1 MKIALHG
8 KFLNKET
15 SDFLSGLI
23 ISGRSQDCE
32 MLISKEFY
40 DLANKSCKEIS
51 EINIFHNREELKTT
65 EFILSIGGDGT
76 LLESISFAGNLGIPV
91 LGINTGRLGFLSTTK
106 GENPGIVL
114 EALLKKQYLIDERA
128 LLRLDQPENLYNN
141 ANYALNEIAVLK
153 SDTSSM
159 ITVHAYIDDE
169 YLNSYWSDGLIVS
182 TPTGSTGYS
191 MSCGGPIALPKSKNF
206 IITPVSPHNLSVR
219 PMIVSDSSKLKFVVE
234 SRTNQYLI
242 SLDSRSKTL
251 ANNIDIEVFRE
262 SFSAKL
268 VRLGNERFFDTLRQ
282 KLNWGY
288 DIRN

>member
-23 ISGRSQDCE
+23 ISGRQYDCD
-32 MLISKEFY
+32 MVISKEFY
-40 DLANKSCKEIS
+40 DLAKKACKEVTDL
-51 EINIFHNREELKTT
+51 NIFSDKKGLESV
-65 EFILSIGGDGT
+65 EFVFSIGGDGT
-76 LLESISFAGNLGIPV
+76 LLDSVLFVGDLGIPV

-106 GENPGIVL
+106 GINPERVL
-114 EALLKKQYLIDERA
+114 DAVLKKQYQIDERA
-128 LLRLDQPENLYNN
+128 LLRLDKPENIYINTN
-141 ANYALNEIAVLK
+141 FALNEIAVLK

-169 YLNSYWSDGLIVS
+169 YLNTYWADGLIVS

-191 MSCGGPIALPKSKNF
+191 MSCGGPIALPKSNNF

-219 PMIVSDSSKLKFVVE
+219 PMIVSDSSHLKFVVE

-242 SLDSRSKTL
+242 SLDSRSNTL
-251 ANNIDIEVFRE
+251 SNNIDIIVFRE

-268 VRLGNERFFDTLRQ
+268 VKLEGVRFFDTLRQ

>member
-8 KFLNKET
+8 KILNKET

-23 ISGRSQDCE
+23 TAGRNFDCE
-32 MLISKEFY
+32 IIISKKFH
-40 DLANKSCKEIS
+40 DLVKDSCKIVTGLDT
-51 EINIFHNREELKTT
+51 FKDREELKSTQ
-65 EFILSIGGDGT
+65 FVFSIGGDGT
-76 LLESISFAGNLGIPV
+76 LLESVSFVGNLGIPI

-106 GENPGIVL
+106 GKEPESVL
-114 EALLKKQYLIDERA
+114 KAVIHEQYQIDERA
-128 LLRLDQPENLYNN
+128 LLRLDKPNDIYEDTNF
-141 ANYALNEIAVLK
+141 ALNEVAVLK

-169 YLNSYWSDGLIVS
+169 YLNTYWADGLIVS

-191 MSCGGPIALPKSKNF
+191 MSCGGPIALPKSNNF
-206 IITPVSPHNLSVR
+206 IITPISPHNLSVR
-219 PMIVSDSSKLKFVVE
+219 PMILSDTNRLRFTVE
-234 SRTNQYLI
+234 SRTNHYLI

-251 ANNIDIEVFRE
+251 KNNIEIVVFKE
-262 SFSAKL
+262 SFSARL
-268 VRLGNERFFDTLRQ
+268 VRLEGIRFFDTLRQ

>member
-23 ISGRSQDCE
+23 SSGEKYDCE
-32 MLISKEFY
+32 IAISKELF
-40 DLANKSCKEIS
+40 DLAKDSCEEVDNLEIFKE
-51 EINIFHNREELKTT
+51 RKELNSTDIV
-65 EFILSIGGDGT
+65 FSIGGDGT
-76 LLESISFAGNLGIPV
+76 LLESVSFVGNLGIPV

-106 GENPGIVL
+106 GTDPESVL
-114 EALLKKQYLIDERA
+114 GAVMNNKYKIDDRA
-128 LLRLDQPENLYNN
+128 LLRLDQPGNIYSNSN
-141 ANYALNEIAVLK
+141 FALNEVAVLK

-169 YLNSYWSDGLIVS
+169 YLNSYWADGLIVS

-191 MSCGGPIALPKSKNF
+191 MSCGGPIALPKSNNF

-219 PMIVSDSSKLKFVVE
+219 PMIVSDSSKLKFLVE

-251 ANNIDIEVFRE
+251 TNNINIIIFRE
-262 SFSAKL
+262 SFTAKL
-268 VRLGNERFFDTLRQ
+268 VRLEGVRFFDTLRQ